1 MKVKLGDL
9 IKPAKVI
16 KCNNGSYPVLSMT
29 MHSGII
35 LQNDRFKKNLASVDQ
50 SNYKVVYKGQLVI
63 GFPIDEGV
71 LYIQNVVKKGIM
83 SPAYNIWDINYNI
96 INDKYLELC
105 LHSPQAMQYYRANLR
120 GTTARRRSIPTE
132 TLLKL
137 PINLPPL
144 DEQRHIAAVLDKVS
158 DLIALRKKQLAKLD
172 ELVKARFV
180 EMFGDPVSNIL
191 KWDTV
196 MIGDIAFVTKLAGFE
211 YTEYIKYQNHGDVIM
226 IRGLNVKDKKLKLD
240 DIYYIDSR
248 VSNMLKRSQ
257 LKENDIVMTYVGVNI
272 GDVALV
278 DGENIYHLAPNVA
291 KISLNSFEKINPLFL
306 VNLLYF
312 NKEQYALSAT
322 NTAKQALNMDKIRKI
337 KIMLPPIKLQNEFV
351 DIIKKVENHKA
362 TIKQSLEK
370 LETLKRALMQ
380 EYFG

>member
-180 EMFGDPVSNIL
+180 EMFGGICNS
-191 KWDTV
+191 
-196 MIGDIAFVTKLAGFE
+196 
-211 YTEYIKYQNHGDVIM
+211 TEYPY
-226 IRGLNVKDKKLKLD
+226 
-240 DIYYIDSR
+240 
-248 VSNMLKRSQ
+248 
-257 LKENDIVMTYVGVNI
+257 VNI
-272 GDVALV
+272 EDFTSVVSG
-278 DGENIYHLAPNVA
+278 GTPNREISEYWDIGSIRWVKTTELQNCIITDTEE
-291 KISLNSFEKINPLFL
+291 KISQVGLDNSSAKLIPVNSVLIAMYGQGKTRGMTGYLAVECSTNQACACILPSKKINSKFL
-306 VNLLYF
+306 WQYMMLSYDKLRDMAKGGNQPNL
-312 NKEQYALSAT
+312 N
-322 NTAKQALNMDKIRKI
+322 IG
-337 KIMLPPIKLQNEFV
+337 
-351 DIIKKVENHKA
+351 IIKKFPVIMPPQSQQDQFVLFMEKIDK
-362 TIKQSLEK
+362 TRFIIQVSLEK
-370 LETLKRALMQ
+370 LETLKKSLMQ